1 MDKKKS
7 SPVHFPENN
16 KINLVIKITQMYR
29 IKHLLKTLLKCI

>member
-29 IKHLLKTLLKCI
+29 IKNFLALLF